1 MPRHPHV
8 STTVRGM
15 PGSVFSRLAHRISAI
30 QGEIYPLHVGDTWLS
45 PPTGAR
51 MEDFTEAR
59 CPGMHRYPPPTGL
72 PDLVDRIAE
81 VRGVHPDR
89 VLVTLGATGAW
100 HAVAGA
106 TLEPGDEVLVMAP
119 YWPLFPGIVRS
130 VRAVPVDVPFFDASS
145 FVPGNA
151 PRPPIT
157 PEQAVARI
165 EPFITERTSAIYIN
179 SPSNP
184 TGVVL
189 SPDVLQAIAELARV
203 HNLWIWSDEV
213 YELYSYEGKVV
224 PIGTLAPERTFSA
237 YSFSKAH
244 GLAGCRVG
252 YVVAPTL
259 DGIRGELRKMAMF
272 SAYSAPRPSQL
283 AALAIL
289 DPDIGQP
296 WVVQARRHYKA
307 AGDQAAATLGLPA
320 PAGGTFLFVDVSKVL
335 DPSILRDPDRGEAD
349 ALHDFLVR
357 CIDRGLVMAP
367 GSSSGRFYGRH
378 VRLCFT
384 SAPPDVVSRGVAV
397 LADLLA
403 QGPPA
408 PAAFQAD

>member
-1 MPRHPHV
+1 
-8 STTVRGM
+8 M

-30 QGEIYPLHVGDTWLS
+30 QGEVYPLHVGDTWLA

-51 MEDFTEAR
+51 MEDFTEAQH
-59 CPGMHRYPPPTGL
+59 PGMHRYPPPTGL
-72 PDLVDRIAE
+72 PALVERIAE

-119 YWPLFPGIVRS
+119 YWPLFPGIVRG
-130 VRAVPVDVPFFDASS
+130 VRAVPVDVPFFDADS
-145 FVPGNA
+145 FVPGA
-151 PRPPIT
+151 ARPVLT
-157 PEQAVARI
+157 PEEAVARI
-165 EPFITERTSAIYIN
+165 KPFITDRTSAIYIN

-189 SPDVLQAIAELARV
+189 SPEVLSAIAELARA
-203 HNLWIWSDEV
+203 HDLWIWSDEV
-213 YELYSYEGKVV
+213 YALYAYEGTAV
-224 PIGTLAPERTFSA
+224 PIATLAPERTFSA

-252 YVVAPTL
+252 YVVAPTVT
-259 DGIRGELRKMAMF
+259 GIRGELRKMSMF

-289 DPDIGQP
+289 EPEIGPP
-296 WVVQARRHYKA
+296 WVAAARRHYKA
-307 AGDQAAATLGLPA
+307 AGDRAAATLGVPP
-320 PAGGTFLFVDVSKVL
+320 PAGGTFLFIEVSSALNPKL
-335 DPSILRDPDRGEAD
+335 LSDPHRGATD

-367 GSSSGRFYGRH
+367 GSSSGRIYDRH

-384 SAPPDVVSRGVAV
+384 SAAPDVVQRGVEV
-397 LADLLA
+397 LAELLA
-403 QGPPA
+403 DGPSPA
-408 PAAFQAD
+408 GG